1 MDGELKKYNNQCIP
15 DAGHH
20 DNPCG
25 KHWSN
30 PGHDWHKWNWK
41 KFDWDDH

>member
-1 MDGELKKYNNQCIP
+1 MTT
-15 DAGHH
+15 
-20 DNPCG
+20 PCG